1 MVESEWSALEEVLR
15 ESLDGFVV
23 LDRGVQLEGAPALS
37 GARRA
42 DLAGVNRAGQLVL
55 VHVLQRRDE
64 LLEAAVDLLT
74 VLRERRKLLV
84 RHLAD
89 ARLDAGREGLAV
101 VVVDGVEPA
110 GLVALR
116 ALRARELRVYE
127 RVRVLSGRASSAWI
141 VPLELVPAQTEP
153 AGADAPLLEWIERVD
168 SAHRPL
174 VDSALEGLVRLD
186 PELSL
191 RVESDEVLGTLG
203 SRELARLR
211 LDGRR
216 VVVALADAQQVD
228 LEQPADVERA
238 LDRLVRLYLAQL
250 DAEEPVAAARPP
262 APPAH
267 GVGASLP
274 EEFESFAVLD
284 RQAARRIA
292 RTDRGGTA
300 ALRASGAAAGLVD
313 EDEAEAA
320 DPRRPVAFTPAPG
333 LNADELAM
341 LHG

>member
-74 VLRERRKLLV
+74 VLRERRQLLV

-89 ARLDAGREGLAV
+89 RRLDEGREGLAV
-101 VVVDGVEPA
+101 VVVEGVEPA
-110 GLVALR
+110 GVVALR

-141 VPLELVPAQTEP
+141 VPLELAPPQVEP
-153 AGADAPLLEWIERVD
+153 PGADAPLLEWIERVD

-186 PELSL
+186 PGLSL
-191 RVESDEVLGTLG
+191 RVVSDEVLGSLG

-216 VVVALADAQQVD
+216 VVVALADAEQVD

-238 LDRLVRLYLAQL
+238 LDRLVRLYLEQL
-250 DAEEPVAAARPP
+250 AADEPVPAPAAA
-262 APPAH
+262 
-267 GVGASLP
+267 GVSR
-274 EEFESFAVLD
+274 EDESFESFAVLD
-284 RQAARRIA
+284 RH
-292 RTDRGGTA
+292 A
-300 ALRASGAAAGLVD
+300 ALRHG
-313 EDEAEAA
+313 
-320 DPRRPVAFTPAPG
+320 RPVAAAAAPDDPAVEQGESVPHTPVAYTPAPG

>member
-37 GARRA
+37 GVRRA

-55 VHVLQRRDE
+55 VHVLPRRDE

-74 VLRERRKLLV
+74 VLRERRNLLV

-89 ARLDAGREGLAV
+89 PRLDASREGLAV
-101 VVVDGVEPA
+101 VVVEGVEPA
-110 GLVALR
+110 GIVALR

-141 VPLELVPAQTEP
+141 VPLELEPPQAAP
-153 AGADAPLLEWIERVD
+153 AGVDAPLLEWIERVD

-174 VDSALEGLVRLD
+174 VDSALEGLARLD

-191 RVESDEVLGTLG
+191 RVVSDEVLGSLG
-203 SRELARLR
+203 SREMARLR

-216 VVVALADAQQVD
+216 VVVALGDAEQVD

-250 DAEEPVAAARPP
+250 EAEEPVAPVAAEEPP
-262 APPAH
+262 RA
-267 GVGASLP
+267 
-274 EEFESFAVLD
+274 EETYESFATLD
-284 RQAARRIA
+284 RHAASRY
-292 RTDRGGTA
+292 G
-300 ALRASGAAAGLVD
+300 
-313 EDEAEAA
+313 
-320 DPRRPVAFTPAPG
+320 RPVAAGAPREVRRPAAQAAPARQVEERKPVAYTPAPG
-333 LNADELAM
+333 LSADELAM